1 MVRLSVCPLEYWEVD
16 LRNFLYW
23 TNAKTEKEITKKSY
37 KRSVFFVR
45 GFEGFKG
52 QRYCQWRS
60 ISMKDAFNPV
70 CYGYQILNI

>member
-37 KRSVFFVR
+37 KRSVFFSEVLKDLRVR
-45 GFEGFKG
+45 DIVNGD
-52 QRYCQWRS
+52 QYR
-60 ISMKDAFNPV
+60 
-70 CYGYQILNI
+70 